1 MRPFCRELRNT
12 ALAPSPPVN
21 AHRAHNTA
29 SEKEHGAGDA
39 HRAQQPRRARVRSAL
54 RIYQRAVPS
63 RLSAELQPRPVH
75 RRRCR
80 ALLRW
85 QHPTRGLVQPD
96 EFVPILEQTGQ
107 IQEVDRWVLTN
118 AREQMAAWHARGDTL
133 DISVNVSGSQLK
145 SNAIIEHIH
154 DALTN
159 SGLGPAS
166 LIIEVTETA
175 LMHNADATALLSVT

>member
-1 MRPFCRELRNT
+1 
-12 ALAPSPPVN
+12 
-21 AHRAHNTA
+21 
-29 SEKEHGAGDA
+29 
-39 HRAQQPRRARVRSAL
+39 
-54 RIYQRAVPS
+54 
-63 RLSAELQPRPVH
+63 
-75 RRRCR
+75 
-80 ALLRW
+80 LRW